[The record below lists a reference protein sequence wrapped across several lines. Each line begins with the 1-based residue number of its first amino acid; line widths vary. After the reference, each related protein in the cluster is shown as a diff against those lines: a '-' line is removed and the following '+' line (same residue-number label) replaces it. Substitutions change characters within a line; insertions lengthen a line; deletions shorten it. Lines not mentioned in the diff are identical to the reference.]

1 MAVLAQF
8 AQRRDL
14 HSVLAAVDAILM
26 RKTGARCDDAPPRT
40 IEIVI
45 PLILWSW
52 IFELW
57 LPNAGFLR
65 GKIVSDYHDIWA
77 YAAGAA
83 LSSVIWKLIYPTQ
96 LKSPA

>member
-1 MAVLAQF
+1 
-8 AQRRDL
+8 
-14 HSVLAAVDAILM
+14 M
-26 RKTGARCDDAPPRT
+26 RKTGARRDDAPPRA

-52 IFELW
+52 IFEIW
-57 LPNAGFLR
+57 LPNAGLFR
-65 GKIVSDYHDIWA
+65 GKVVSDYHDIWA

-83 LSSVIWKLIYPTQ
+83 LSSVIWKLIYRTQ